1 MMRWGDSPPWF
12 FQAVTPRAHSD
23 VEAAKNPSQMNG
35 RSEQGRGALNL
46 SPSSCLFSRRLQP
59 YWVSCFSFDSRSRS
73 TLKHTR
79 LTNFLVVF
87 VFVFYLFLHV
97 VNLGQFSS
105 CESLTL
111 AEATNQ
117 RPHSAPTLRLSVL
130 TKGFLGMGLTSQERM
145 LETYCCF

>member
-1 MMRWGDSPPWF
+1 MMRWDDSPPWF

-23 VEAAKNPSQMNG
+23 VEAAKNPSQMDG